1 MSQGNELAR
10 SAADLRTIAHAAPT
24 AKIERQELAAAEQQ
38 AERERIAK
46 LSGSAELVLAL
57 EARLAAAVD
66 DRKRA
71 QIEANYA
78 KKKLEQV
85 FELVSTAVGRDVRQL
100 SIVHLGMALT
110 DSKSK
115 LVTLAG
121 YIDRSLTLDDL
132 VVLKRVASNLG
143 VIQPQTMAQSAQL
156 MGLSHRSAAY

>member
-1 MSQGNELAR
+1 MSQKNESLR

-24 AKIERQELAAAEQQ
+24 AKIEREELAVAQQQ

-46 LSGSAELVLAL
+46 LGGSAELVLDL
-57 EARLAAAVD
+57 EARLAAAID

-71 QIEANYA
+71 QVEASYA
-78 KKKLEQV
+78 KKKLEHV
-85 FELVSTAVGRDVRQL
+85 FESVSTAVGRDVRQL
-100 SIVHLGMALT
+100 SVVHLGMALT

-121 YIDRSLTLDDL
+121 YIDKARTLDDL

-143 VIQPQTMAQSAQL
+143 VIQPQTMAQAAQL
-156 MGLSHRSAAY
+156 MGLSHRRAV

>member
-1 MSQGNELAR
+1 MSQESESPL
-10 SAADLRTIAHAAPT
+10 SAADLRTIAYAAPT
-24 AKIERQELAAAEQQ
+24 AKIEREELDAAHRQ
-38 AERERIAK
+38 AERERIEK
-46 LSGSAELVLAL
+46 LGGSAELVLDL

-71 QIEANYA
+71 QVEANYA

-85 FELVSTAVGRDVRQL
+85 FESVSAAVGRDVRQL

-110 DSKSK
+110 SSQSK

-121 YIDRSLTLDDL
+121 YIDKARTLDDL

-143 VIQPQTMAQSAQL
+143 VIQPQTMAQAAQL
-156 MGLSHRSAAY
+156 MGLSHRRAV